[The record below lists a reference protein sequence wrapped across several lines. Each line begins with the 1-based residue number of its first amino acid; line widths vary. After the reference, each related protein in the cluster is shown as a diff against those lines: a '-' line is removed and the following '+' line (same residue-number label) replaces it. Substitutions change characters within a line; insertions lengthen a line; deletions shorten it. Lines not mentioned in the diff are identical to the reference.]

1 MDPNQTEWIRVALS
15 YLQDDVA
22 IWAAPAMEEFANRGV
37 LFYGQ
42 WGVFYTEFKA
52 HFETIDEAVDAKE
65 RLQKLEQGTSTI
77 PEYTALFKQLMA
89 CTGYSL
95 ADL

>member
-1 MDPNQTEWIRVALS
+1 M
-15 YLQDDVA
+15 A
-22 IWAAPAMEEFANRGV
+22 IWATPAMEEFANGGV

-42 WGVFYTEFKA
+42 WGVFCTEFKA
-52 HFETIDEAVDAKE
+52 RFETVDKAIDAKE
-65 RLQKLEQGTSTI
+65 RLRKLEQGMSTI
-77 PEYTALFKQLMA
+77 PEYAVLFKQLMA